1 MNKVIVRINGQEYTM
16 VGTESKEYLIKVA
29 TYVDEKMEEISK
41 ANSKLSTT
49 MAAVLTSLNVAD
61 ELFKCSYELD
71 EVNLKYKKPL
81 QELQDANTT
90 LNDLRSSVELKES
103 EILNL
108 RKELEIKTEQ
118 ISMLEEEKEKLAKL
132 LEEKNEKLLESEEIA
147 NDFQNRLYDMQIK
160 IVELEKKE

>member
-118 ISMLEEEKEKLAKL
+118 ISMLEEEKEKLVKL